1 MKVLFLDAPYKGN
14 VELTK
19 NTINY
24 LKKNK
29 IKFKD
34 IDVSSNDKHVQE
46 MISKSHQTGVP
57 VIDINGSIVVGFEES
72 KLKALLKIK

>member
-1 MKVLFLDAPYKGN
+1 M
-14 VELTK
+14 
-19 NTINY
+19 
-24 LKKNK
+24 

-57 VIDINGSIVVGFEES
+57 VIDINGSIIVGFEES
-72 KLKALLKIK
+72 KLKTLLKIKWLNNTTLQL